1 MPPVCHPRLR
11 GGIRA
16 ALAVLLLLAPQPA
29 LAAFTSANDGVP
41 VETTWNP
48 RPARDDIVLP
58 MPCGLSMSLR
68 AVRVPAGGLI
78 KDRTFS
84 MGVVNAADGE
94 RQIYERQFD
103 GHIAAPFTLADL
115 PPDWRRAVADEG
127 AAKQSGGDTFY
138 FIGKYEVSRLQWEA
152 VMRAV
157 NEDGSVDGAACPVK
171 GATAPA
177 GSNLPEGGVSW
188 FDAQRFLQKYSAWLV
203 REHADSLPRF
213 TGTRNVAFLRLP
225 TEEEWE
231 FAARGGAA
239 VPPEWWADKD
249 VFPLEE
255 GKALK
260 DYGVFSGDAVL
271 SGPAPIGSRNP
282 NPLGIH
288 DTLGNVRELT
298 DGFFRLS
305 IADMQ
310 SGVVRQR
317 LHGAAGGIL
326 VKGGGFRSDAA
337 GVAPGRRDEVPLY
350 TASGPA
356 RPEDLGMRVVLS
368 GINIPNADR
377 LETLRREERAPAPA
391 PEAARAG
398 RTPLEAVEALA
409 AAAPGLKPQLDRLRA
424 MLEDQESAA
433 RRERAGTL
441 EHEFRSL
448 LYQAETLRAFA
459 FRYSAAHKQREKI
472 REMLK
477 KPMDAATK
485 AQAEKLLAEAGSD
498 LGDYLESLR
507 MGAGYYRA
515 SLGLV
520 SAAPAAE
527 TERLA
532 AQCRREYGGAGVFNT
547 HMTQNIAVLED
558 WLARA
563 RARGVAS
570 LSVRDIL
577 KGIIPEQHFK
587 MLPL

>member
-29 LAAFTSANDGVP
+29 PAAFTSANDGVP

-115 PPDWRRAVADEG
+115 PPAWRRAVADEG
-127 AAKQSGGDTFY
+127 AAKQSGDTFY

-157 NEDGSVDGAACPVK
+157 NEDGSVDGSACPVK

-177 GSNLPEGGVSW
+177 GSNLPEGGISW

-213 TGTRNVAFLRLP
+213 TGTGSVAFLRLP

-260 DYGVFSGDAVL
+260 DYGVFSADAVL

-391 PEAARAG
+391 PEAARTG

-459 FRYSAAHKQREKI
+459 FRYSAAYKQREKI

-477 KPMDAATK
+477 KPMDAATR

-558 WLARA
+558 CLARA
-563 RARGVAS
+563 RAKGVSS

-587 MLPL
+587 VLPL

>member
-1 MPPVCHPRLR
+1 MPPVCHPRLW

-16 ALAVLLLLAPQPA
+16 ALAALLLLAPQPA

-48 RPARDDIVLP
+48 RPMQDDILLP

-115 PPDWRRAVADEG
+115 PPAWRRAVTGED
-127 AAKQSGGDTFY
+127 AAKKNDGDTFY

-157 NEDGSVDGAACPVK
+157 NEDGSVDEAACPVK

-177 GSNLPEGGVSW
+177 GSNLPEGGISW
-188 FDAQRFLQKYSAWLV
+188 FDAQRFLQKYTAWLV

-213 TGTRNVAFLRLP
+213 TGTRNVGFLRLP

-231 FAARGGAA
+231 FAARGGAD

-260 DYGVFSGDAVL
+260 DYGVFSADTVL

-310 SGVVRQR
+310 SGLVRQR

-337 GVAPGRRDEVPLY
+337 AVAPGRRDEVPLY
-350 TASGPA
+350 TASGPG

-368 GINIPNADR
+368 GINIPNAER

-391 PEAARAG
+391 PAARTG

-409 AAAPGLKPQLDRLRA
+409 AAAPGLRPQLDRLRA

-485 AQAEKLLAEAGSD
+485 AQAEKLLAQAGSD

-507 MGAGYYRA
+507 MGAGYYRT

-532 AQCRREYGGAGVFNT
+532 TQCRREYGGAGVFNT

-563 RARGVAS
+563 RAKGVSS
-570 LSVRDIL
+570 LNVRDIL
-577 KGIIPEQHFK
+577 KGIIPEQHFRV
-587 MLPL
+587 LPL